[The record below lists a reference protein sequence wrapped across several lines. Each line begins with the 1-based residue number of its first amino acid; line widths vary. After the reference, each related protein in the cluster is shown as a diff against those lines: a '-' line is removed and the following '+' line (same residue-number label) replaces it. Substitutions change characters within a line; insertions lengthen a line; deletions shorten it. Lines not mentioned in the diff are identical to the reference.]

1 MMKVKLKR
9 PLDGKVEGD
18 MATYPK
24 LDAERLEKRGLVEIL
39 GDADLEAN
47 EDEAPA
53 NKQEAE
59 PANKAAP
66 RPKKKAD

>member
-39 GDADLEAN
+39 GDADLEAK